1 MKHKAIISDRI
12 YVSGS
17 RDLLNSIAKTLTYVL
32 PLQHGQLKPSKLRD
46 YVKVSDNIVSI
57 PAGRIDLIPEDYHIV
72 DKRVDA
78 YINFPSLN
86 KDVILREDQREVYDK
101 VEDSC
106 IINANPGFGK
116 TITALSIAS
125 KFKRKT
131 LIVVHTK
138 VLLDQWKDRIKA
150 VLGVD
155 CGVIGGGRF
164 DTDKSITVATVQTLS
179 KDMKV
184 KQLDVGLLIIDECH
198 RAASNSWLKVLNN
211 CKARIRLGLSA
222 TLNRKD
228 GRIVSAINAISNN
241 IIVPKE
247 ANRLKPTIK
256 VISLPNV
263 ELNTNTTSVWANVAQ
278 KAYSDSRYVN
288 SILASCNAAIEAG
301 MHPIVIAER
310 VELLEILRNNIEG
323 SILVYG
329 STENR
334 QECIA
339 NEHTAII
346 GNRSILSEGFDK
358 PEMDCLILAS
368 FINNEFLLE
377 QIIGRITRPHKGKT
391 DTPVVIDFRL
401 GGNTGIKQFNN
412 RLKYY
417 LENRYGV
424 QYVE

>member
-12 YVSGS
+12 YISGS
-17 RDLLNSIAKTLTYVL
+17 RELLNSIADTLTYIL
-32 PLQHGQLKPSKLRD
+32 PLQHGQITPTKLRD
-46 YVKVSDNIVSI
+46 YIKVSDNIVSI
-57 PAGRIDLIPEDYHIV
+57 PAGRMDLIPEEYPIV
-72 DKRVDA
+72 DKREDA
-78 YINFPSLN
+78 HINFPKLN
-86 KDVILREDQREVYDK
+86 KDIILREDQQEVYDK

-116 TITALSIAS
+116 TIMALSIAS

-164 DTDKSITVATVQTLS
+164 DTNNNITVATVQTLS

-184 KQLDVGLLIIDECH
+184 KQLEVGLLIIDECH
-198 RAASNSWLKVLNN
+198 RAASKSWLKILNN
-211 CKARIRLGLSA
+211 CKAKIRIGLSA

-228 GRIVSAINAISNN
+228 GKISSAINAISTN
-241 IIVPKE
+241 IVVPKE
-247 ANRLKPTIK
+247 ANRLKPIVK

-263 ELNTNTTSVWANVAQ
+263 TINAAATSIWANLSQ
-278 KAYSDSRYVN
+278 KVYSDPRYIN
-288 SILASCNAAIEAG
+288 SVLASCNAAIEAK
-301 MHPIVIAER
+301 MYPIIIAER

-323 SILVYG
+323 SVLVYG

-334 QECIA
+334 EECIA
-339 NEHTAII
+339 AEHTAIV

-358 PEMDCLILAS
+358 PEMDCLVLAS
-368 FINNEFLLE
+368 LINNEFLLE
-377 QIIGRITRPHKGKT
+377 QIIGRITRPYKGKT
-391 DTPVVIDFRL
+391 DTPVVIDFKL
-401 GGNTGIKQFNN
+401 GGNTGLKQFNN

-417 LENRYGV
+417 LHNKYKV